1 MAGQQMELKTKANLL
16 EIVNHLEHLIAS
28 LKEGTLCI
36 KKNKETI
43 TLKPVEPVTF
53 ELEAHSKSE
62 KGALRE
68 KLVIELKWTKNEAI
82 AEDKETFSISSQES
96 PEES

>member
-1 MAGQQMELKTKANLL
+1 MAGQKMELKTTANLL
-16 EIVNHLEHLIAS
+16 EIVSHLEHLIAS

-36 KKNKETI
+36 KKNEKTI
-43 TLKPVEPVTF
+43 TLKPAEPVTF
-53 ELEAHSKSE
+53 ELEANSKPE
-62 KGALRE
+62 KDALRE